1 MNCNPTFSSEFHG
14 TQVNGLGAER
24 TPNTVN
30 FRFESVDGRALV
42 IALDAAG
49 FAVSTGA
56 ACDTGGTG
64 SHVLTGMGLDAEAVR
79 GSVRVS
85 LGRYT
90 QERDIGAFS
99 EALANAVETVRA
111 KSNFAKAR

>member
-1 MNCNPTFSSEFHG
+1 LERIDGCG
-14 TQVNGLGAER
+14 VNGSGVER

-30 FRFESVDGRALV
+30 FRFESVDGHELV
-42 IALDAAG
+42 MALDAAG
-49 FAVSTGA
+49 YAVSTGA

-64 SHVLTGMGLDAEAVR
+64 SHVLTGMGLSPEAVR

-90 QERDIGAFS
+90 GEVDIRDFS
-99 EALANAVETVRA
+99 EALEVAVKAVRA
-111 KSNFAKAR
+111 KSSFAKAR